1 MTLLTLCQDVADEV
15 GFKRPSSIV
24 GGTTQDQ
31 RQLLRLADRAGR
43 MIMVA
48 HDWEILLQEGSVTL
62 ATGDQDYALPADFD
76 KLIPESM
83 WNRDASRPV
92 VVPLTSR
99 EWQYYEGWNFI
110 AGLNLRAM
118 FRGGELV
125 FQQTIDASLNGETV
139 YFDYVS
145 NAFCESSGGTGQSAF
160 AADTDVT
167 RMDEWLHSLLMV
179 ALYRKAKG
187 IPDWQV
193 DYQLYKKE
201 LHNRIG
207 ADGSARAVRLTGINA
222 PFIGANVPDGSYG

>member
-15 GFKRPSSIV
+15 GIKQPSSIV
-24 GGTTQDQ
+24 SGTSQDQ

-43 MIMVA
+43 MIMTA
-48 HDWEILLQEGSVTL
+48 HDWERLVSEGSVTL
-62 ATGDQDYALPADFD
+62 VTSDQDYALPADFD
-76 KLIPESM
+76 KLVPESM

-99 EWQYYEGWNFI
+99 EWQYYEGWNYI
-110 AGLNLRAM
+110 SGLNLRA
-118 FRGGELV
+118 RIKGGELV
-125 FQQTIDASLNGETV
+125 FQQTIDASLNGEV
-139 YFDYVS
+139 IYFDYIS

-167 RMDEWLHSLLMV
+167 RMDEYLHSLCMV
-179 ALYRKAKG
+179 WLYKKAKG
-187 IPDWQV
+187 IPDWQF

-207 ADGSARAVRLTGINA
+207 ADGSARAVRLGGVKA